1 MTASPRILIV
11 GPAWVGDMVMAQSLF
26 IRLRQDHPQARIEVL
41 APAWTKASL
50 ARMPQVDASIA
61 LPLGHG
67 ELGLIRRLRLGW
79 SLRERHYDWAIV
91 LPRAWKA
98 ALVPWLAQARRR
110 TGYLGEK
117 RYGLLNDIRRLDE
130 TRLTQTVQRFVALA
144 EPAETTTMPLIPMP
158 QLCVDPQQQQAAL
171 NRLGLA
177 DDLARPVIGLA
188 PGAEYGPAKQWP
200 AEYFR
205 ALAASLAA
213 QGHAVWIFGSAKE
226 AALGEYIAQSTRSD
240 QSIRNLCGRTQL
252 TEVIDL
258 MALCRQVVSND
269 SGLMHVAAAV
279 DIPLVALYGSS
290 SPAFTPPLS
299 SKAQI
304 IWLHLPCSPCFARH
318 CPLGHTDCLRLIQP
332 AQVLAHLSLS
342 P

>member
-26 IRLRQDHPQARIEVL
+26 IRLREDHPQACIEVL
-41 APAWTKASL
+41 APAWTGSLL
-50 ARMPQVDASIA
+50 ARMPQVDAAIA

-67 ELGLIRRLRLGW
+67 ELGLTQRLRLGW
-79 SLRERHYDWAIV
+79 SLRGRHYDWAII
-91 LPRAWKA
+91 LPRSWKA
-98 ALVPWLAQARRR
+98 ALVPWLAQAHRR
-110 TGYLGEK
+110 TGYLGEM

-130 TRLTQTVQRFVALA
+130 ARLTQTVQRFVALA
-144 EPAETTTMPLIPMP
+144 EPAEAKAVPLIPTP
-158 QLCVDPQQQQAAL
+158 QLRVDPQQQQAAL

-205 ALAASLAA
+205 ALTASLTA
-213 QGHAVWIFGSAKE
+213 QGYAVWIFGSAKE
-226 AALGEYIAQSTRSD
+226 AALGEYIAQNIGSG
-240 QSIRNLCGRTQL
+240 QPIRNLCGRTRL
-252 TEVIDL
+252 TDVIDL
-258 MALCRQVVSND
+258 MALCWQVVSND

-279 DIPLVALYGSS
+279 GVPLVALYGSS
-290 SPAFTPPLS
+290 SPYFTPPLS

-304 IWLHLPCSPCFARH
+304 VWLHLACSPCFARR
-318 CPLGHTDCLRLIQP
+318 CPLGHTHCLRQIQP
-332 AQVLAHLSLS
+332 DEVLARLSSS

>member
-26 IRLRQDHPQARIEVL
+26 MRLREEHPQARIEVL
-41 APAWTKASL
+41 APSWTGPLL

-67 ELGLIRRLRLGW
+67 ELGLMRRLRLGW
-79 SLRERHYDWAIV
+79 SLRARHYDWAIV

-110 TGYLGEK
+110 TGYLGEM
-117 RYGLLNDIRRLDE
+117 RYGLLNDLRKLDE

-144 EPAETTTMPLIPMP
+144 GPAEATTAPLIPPP
-158 QLCVDPQQQQAAL
+158 QLRIDPQQQRAAL
-171 NRLGLA
+171 SRLGLTE
-177 DDLARPVIGLA
+177 DLARPIIGLA

-200 AEYFR
+200 AEYFH
-205 ALAASLAA
+205 ALAGALAA
-213 QGHAVWIFGSAKE
+213 QGNAVWIFGSAKE
-226 AALGEYIAQSTRSD
+226 SMLGEYIAQHVGVGLP
-240 QSIRNLCGRTQL
+240 IRNLCGRTQL

-279 DIPLVALYGSS
+279 GAPLVALYGSS
-290 SPAFTPPLS
+290 SPYFTPPLS
-299 SKAQI
+299 SQAQI
-304 IWLHLPCSPCFARH
+304 IWLQLACSPCFARR
-318 CPLGHTDCLRLIQP
+318 CPLGHTHCLYQIQP
-332 AQVLAHLSLS
+332 DEVLARLSSS